1 MRRRGLV
8 LEGLA
13 RVVDALA
20 ATDVQRRAVHA
31 AHLAIYGLLL
41 AVCMGGWV
49 IVNAK
54 GLTIPMPG
62 LGFDFPRQVEASPVL
77 VRDSVRALILLAWL
91 IYSLLRLHIC
101 AALWH
106 HSPSR
111 TAR

>member
-1 MRRRGLV
+1 
-8 LEGLA
+8 
-13 RVVDALA
+13 
-20 ATDVQRRAVHA
+20 
-31 AHLAIYGLLL
+31 
-41 AVCMGGWV
+41 MGGWV